1 MKLLVVEDER
11 RLAQIL
17 AEGLREA
24 GYLVEVAFDGVEGQ
38 ALALTGEFDVIILD
52 LMLPR
57 RDGLEICRELRRRQ
71 VDSAILML
79 TARDAVEDKVRG
91 LDCGADD
98 YLTKPFAFPE
108 FLARVR
114 SLLRRGVRAR
124 SQVLTVADLEVDT
137 VRREVRRAGQP
148 IRLTAKEYAVLE
160 YLTHNAGRVLTRDQ
174 ILAHVWPSDYD
185 GYSNTVDVFIR
196 YLRRKIDWADP
207 PLVHTVRGVGYVL
220 RVPRSA

>member
-196 YLRRKIDWADP
+196 YLRRKIDDGREP
-207 PLVHTVRGVGYVL
+207 KLIQTIIGSGYTL
-220 RVPRSA
+220 KAPD

>member
-17 AEGLREA
+17 AEGLLEA

-196 YLRRKIDWADP
+196 YLRRKIDDGREP
-207 PLVHTVRGVGYVL
+207 KLIQTVIGSGYTL
-220 RVPRSA
+220 RAPD

>member
-38 ALALTGEFDVIILD
+38 ALALTGEFDGIVLD

-196 YLRRKIDWADP
+196 YLRRKIDDGREP
-207 PLVHTVRGVGYVL
+207 KLIQTVIGSGYTL
-220 RVPRSA
+220 KAPD

>member
-38 ALALTGEFDVIILD
+38 ALALTGEFDGVVLD

-137 VRREVRRAGQP
+137 VRHEVRRAGQP

-196 YLRRKIDWADP
+196 YLRRKIDDGREP
-207 PLVHTVRGVGYVL
+207 KLIQTVIGSGYTL
-220 RVPRSA
+220 KAPD

>member
-11 RLAQIL
+11 RLARIL

-196 YLRRKIDWADP
+196 YLRRKIDDGREP
-207 PLVHTVRGVGYVL
+207 KLIQTVIGSGYTL
-220 RVPRSA
+220 RAPD

>member
-38 ALALTGEFDVIILD
+38 AKALTGEFDGIILD

-57 RDGLEICRELRRRQ
+57 RDGVEICRELRRRQ

-79 TARDAVEDKVRG
+79 TARDTVEDKVRG

-98 YLTKPFAFPE
+98 YLTKPFAFSE

-114 SLLRRGVRAR
+114 SLLRRGVRGR
-124 SQVLTVADLEVDT
+124 SRILTVADLEIDT
-137 VRREVRRAGQP
+137 ARHEVRRAGEP

-160 YLTHNAGRVLTRDQ
+160 YMVHNAGRVLTRDQ
-174 ILAHVWPSDYD
+174 ILAHVWPADYD

-196 YLRRKIDWADP
+196 YLRRKIDEGREP
-207 PLVHTVRGVGYVL
+207 KLIQTVIGAGYTL
-220 RVPRSA
+220 KAPD

>member
-24 GYLVEVAFDGVEGQ
+24 GYLVQVAFDGMEGL
-38 ALALTGEFDVIILD
+38 ALALTGDFDGIVLD
-52 LMLPR
+52 IMLPH
-57 RDGLEICRELRRRQ
+57 RDGLQICRELRRRQ
-71 VDSAILML
+71 VDAAILML

-114 SLLRRGVRAR
+114 SLLRRGVRSR
-124 SQVLTVADLEVDT
+124 SQVLTIADLEVDT
-137 VRREVRRAGQP
+137 VRREVRRGGQP

-174 ILAHVWPSDYD
+174 ILAHVWPSNYD

-196 YLRRKIDWADP
+196 YLRRKIDDGREP
-207 PLVHTVRGVGYVL
+207 KLIQTVIGSGYTL
-220 RVPRSA
+220 KAPG

>member
-196 YLRRKIDWADP
+196 YLRRKIDDGREP
-207 PLVHTVRGVGYVL
+207 KLIQTVIGSGYTL
-220 RVPRSA
+220 RAPD

>member
-38 ALALTGEFDVIILD
+38 ALALTGEFDGVILD

-137 VRREVRRAGQP
+137 VRHEVRRAGQP

-160 YLTHNAGRVLTRDQ
+160 YLTHNTGRVLTRDQ

-196 YLRRKIDWADP
+196 YLRRKIDDGREP
-207 PLVHTVRGVGYVL
+207 KLIQTVIGSGYTL
-220 RVPRSA
+220 KEPE

>member
-24 GYLVEVAFDGVEGQ
+24 GYLVEVAIDGADGQ
-38 ALALTGEFDVIILD
+38 AMALTGEFDVVILD

-57 RDGLEICRELRRRQ
+57 RDGVEICRELRRRQ

-79 TARDAVEDKVRG
+79 TARDTVEDKVRG

-108 FLARVR
+108 LLARVR
-114 SLLRRGVRAR
+114 SLLRRGVRGR
-124 SQVLTVADLEVDT
+124 SHVLTIADLEIDT
-137 VRREVRRAGQP
+137 ARREVRRAGEP
-148 IRLTAKEYAVLE
+148 VRLTAKEYAVLE
-160 YLTHNAGRVLTRDQ
+160 YMAHNAGRVLTRDQ

-196 YLRRKIDWADP
+196 YLRRKIDDGREP
-207 PLVHTVRGVGYVL
+207 KLIQTVIGTGYIL
-220 RVPRSA
+220 KAPD

>member
-196 YLRRKIDWADP
+196 YLRRKIDDGREP
-207 PLVHTVRGVGYVL
+207 KLIQTVIGSGYTL
-220 RVPRSA
+220 KAPD